1 MLDSTRQPS
10 HLPCEFVL
18 QRRFQLLEKD
28 QRLILVRIFEPAV
41 SHSPHLLKLPLEQ
54 TKLQLEQLEQLE
66 PEALQQPQEQLAGRP
81 ELGELPQLEE
91 QLEPEALQQPQE
103 QLARPP
109 VQLLLGQQAVMNPN
123 RTRLLLAPHRPERS
137 HLLELKFAR

>member
-1 MLDSTRQPS
+1 MLDLTRRPS

-18 QRRFQLLEKD
+18 QRRFQSLEKD

-54 TKLQLEQLEQLE
+54 TKLQLVQPALET
-66 PEALQQPQEQLAGRP
+66 LQQPQEQLAGRP

-91 QLEPEALQQPQE
+91 QLEPEVLQQPQE
-103 QLARPP
+103 QLARPT

-137 HLLELKFAR
+137 HLLEPKFAR